1 MSGTHAGTPAE
12 KVERPYH
19 HGNLRDELLNAAEAT
34 LRERGQEDLS
44 LRELARQI
52 GVSHGA
58 PRRHFADRQALLDA
72 LAITGFGR
80 LHQALRAAL
89 EEADAGFPSR
99 LRVMAS
105 SYVRFAT
112 DNAALLE
119 LMFTTKH
126 RESAVEVREA
136 AIPAFGLLHEVMVQ
150 GQGSGEVAP
159 GDVEQVSIVLFATMQ
174 GIATLINGDM
184 VDIARIDELTDQATE
199 QFLRGNR
206 AGSTAIAPAPPGD
219 GGAPDGRDA

>member
-1 MSGTHAGTPAE
+1 MSETRDDPA
-12 KVERPYH
+12 ERPYH
-19 HGNLRDELLNAAEAT
+19 HGNLRDELLSAAEAT

-72 LAITGFGR
+72 LAISGFGR

-89 EEADAGFPSR
+89 EEAGADFPSR

-105 SYVRFAT
+105 AYVRFAT
-112 DNAALLE
+112 DNAVLLE
-119 LMFTTKH
+119 LMFATKH
-126 RESAVEVREA
+126 RESAVEVRDA
-136 AIPAFGLLHEVMVQ
+136 SIPAFGLLYEVMVQ
-150 GQGSGEVAP
+150 GQESGEVAT
-159 GDVEQVSIVLFATMQ
+159 GDVEQVSIVLFATLQ

-184 VDIARIDELTDQATE
+184 VDAAQLDQLTAQATE

-206 AGSTAIAPAPPGD
+206 AG
-219 GGAPDGRDA
+219 